1 VNATNVD
8 RYVEMI
14 LDKVKLKLNDTEYID
29 VVSKAP
35 TVAGLSGDDYSEIK
49 LKALE
54 VIRTPQLIEGG
65 KR

>member
-54 VIRTPQLIEGG
+54 VIGLPN
-65 KR
+65 